1 MIPLKA
7 RRMGPWAKFQN
18 SYAGVT
24 VHVLMSPLAYTADPD
39 RKVMEIL
46 ENPLKCH
53 HCL

>member
-1 MIPLKA
+1 MPLMA
-7 RRMGPWAKFQN
+7 VWMGPQAKFQN
-18 SYAGVT
+18 SYVGFT
-24 VHVLMSPLAYTADPD
+24 VHVLMCPLAYTADTE

>member
-1 MIPLKA
+1 MCLMA
-7 RRMGPWAKFQN
+7 GWMGPQAKFQDSN
-18 SYAGVT
+18 VVT
-24 VHVLMSPLAYTADPD
+24 VHVLMSPLADTADTG